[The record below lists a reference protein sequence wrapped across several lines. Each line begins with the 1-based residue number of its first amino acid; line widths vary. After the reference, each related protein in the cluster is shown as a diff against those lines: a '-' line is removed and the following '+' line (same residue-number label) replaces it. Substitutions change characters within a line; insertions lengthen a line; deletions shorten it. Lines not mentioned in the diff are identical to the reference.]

1 MGDVSMW
8 FQQLQDWRQGR
19 MEILEI
25 GDSCLFYEF
34 LLSMLL
40 LSRLDYLPPYNSPD
54 LLPVQ

>member
-1 MGDVSMW
+1 MW